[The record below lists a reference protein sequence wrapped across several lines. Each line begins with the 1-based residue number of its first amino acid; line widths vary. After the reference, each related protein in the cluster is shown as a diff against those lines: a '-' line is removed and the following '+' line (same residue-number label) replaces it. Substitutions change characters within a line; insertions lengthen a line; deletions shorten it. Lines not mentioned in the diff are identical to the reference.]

1 MSDPVRAG
9 KAEAAAVIWR
19 WRKERDD
26 RPARAARARKT
37 ALVRFI
43 VAALAGGAFFYFGRV
58 TVASIA
64 WSVGSLTL
72 LLALASPLGA
82 YAAVDRLVARLGALI
97 GTILT
102 WLLLAPVFYLFFTPF
117 GLLFRRGSRD
127 PMRRGFEPSAA
138 TYWKRRNEPSSERDR
153 AQLERPF

>member
-1 MSDPVRAG
+1 VSDPVRAG
-9 KAEAAAVIWR
+9 KAEAAAVIWQ
-19 WRKERDD
+19 WRAERDE

-37 ALVRFI
+37 ALVRFV

-82 YAAVDRLVARLGALI
+82 YAAIDRWVARLGALI

-127 PMRRGFEPSAA
+127 PMRRSFDRSVP
-138 TYWKRRNEPSSERDR
+138 TYWKRRDDSSSKHDR
-153 AQLERPF
+153 ADLERPF

>member
-9 KAEAAAVIWR
+9 KAEAAAVIWQ
-19 WRKERDD
+19 WRAEKDD
-26 RPARAARARKT
+26 RAARSAKARKT
-37 ALVRFI
+37 ALVRFL
-43 VAALAGGAFFYFGRV
+43 VAALAGGAFFYFDRV

-64 WSVGSLTL
+64 WSAGSLTL
-72 LLALASPLGA
+72 LLALVSPLGA
-82 YAAVDRLVARLGALI
+82 YAAVDRAVARLGALI

-127 PMRRGFEPSAA
+127 PMRRSFDTSAT
-138 TYWKRRNEPSSERDR
+138 TYWKRRDEPSSERDR
-153 AQLERPF
+153 TELERPF